1 MHQTLPENFQPD
13 PDCKIPGR
21 LWLKKMNQI
30 VPGKFQSTP
39 RPLPGSRE
47 PISQTLPGKFQPD
60 VD

>member
-1 MHQTLPENFQPD
+1 MVEKINQT
-13 PDCKIPGR
+13 
-21 LWLKKMNQI
+21 

-47 PISQTLPGKFQPD
+47 PINQTLLEKFQPD